1 MASAWCRSRLVG
13 MSYALRH
20 GEHVRVDVLFATFKD
35 RTKLA
40 VDVISAVIAMIFS
53 ALVIWLSLGFV
64 AQSWVIGEGSPNPGG
79 IGALYLMKAMIPLGF
94 ALLFL
99 QSLAQAIQ
107 AAMAWKAAAM
117 SLEVLA
123 TLMLVAFFVL
133 LLAGIPVGLTLATT
147 GFVFGYLGFGIDLF
161 NLLPHRIF
169 GVVTNYTLLAIP
181 LFVFMGVMLEKSK
194 LAEELMDVIGLAAGS
209 LKGGLGIGIILVGV
223 LMGATTG
230 IVGATVV
237 TLGLLTLPGMLRRGY
252 DRGLA
257 CGVICASGTLG
268 QIIPPSLILILL
280 ADITNQSVG
289 TMFAA
294 AMIPGLL
301 LSGIYIVY
309 ILILGII
316 RPDMVPAIPA
326 QERAAISSVQL
337 AGKIVRVVAPPI
349 GLVIAVLGSIIAGI
363 AAPSEAAAMGA
374 LGSIL
379 VAAIGRRLT
388 FTVLRDT
395 VQSTTRITAMVMF
408 ILICAQV
415 FSLAFRGLHGEKL
428 VQDAFTLLPGGINA
442 SIWFLMALIFVLG
455 FFIEWIEIS
464 YIAVPLFLPIF
475 INANTDLVWLGT
487 LICVNLQTSFLT
499 PPFGWSLFF
508 LRGVAPP
515 EITTRDIYRG
525 IVPFVAMQLMALVLV
540 FAFPGLATWL
550 PKAIGW

>member
-1 MASAWCRSRLVG
+1 
-13 MSYALRH
+13 
-20 GEHVRVDVLFATFKD
+20 
-35 RTKLA
+35 
-40 VDVISAVIAMIFS
+40 
-53 ALVIWLSLGFV
+53 
-64 AQSWVIGEGSPNPGG
+64 
-79 IGALYLMKAMIPLGF
+79 
-94 ALLFL
+94 
-99 QSLAQAIQ
+99 
-107 AAMAWKAAAM
+107 M

-147 GFVFGYLGFGIDLF
+147 GFVFGYLGFGLNLF
-161 NLLPHRIF
+161 NLLPARIF

-194 LAEELMDVIGLAAGS
+194 LAEELMDVIGLAAGR
-209 LKGGLGIGIILVGV
+209 LRGGLGIGIILVGV

-280 ADITNQSVG
+280 SDITNQSVG

-301 LSGIYIVY
+301 LAAIYIIY
-309 ILILGII
+309 ILVLGVV
-316 RPDMVPAIPA
+316 RPEQVPAIPA
-326 QERAAISSVQL
+326 EERAAISGAQL

-379 VAAIGRRLT
+379 VAAIGRRLSYQ
-388 FTVLRDT
+388 VLRDT
-395 VQSTTRITAMVMF
+395 VQSTTRISAMVMF

-415 FSLAFRGLHGEKL
+415 FSLAFRGLHGERL

-475 INANTDLVWLGT
+475 INANTDLVWLST
-487 LICVNLQTSFLT
+487 MICVNLQTSFLT

-515 EITTRDIYRG
+515 EVTTSDIYRG
-525 IVPFVAMQLMALVLV
+525 IVPFVLMQLMGLVLV
-540 FAFPGLATWL
+540 FVFPALATWL